1 MELSQLARKEIINLY
16 DGTRL
21 GFVGDAD
28 LLIDCS
34 TGYIRSII
42 ISKGMG
48 FKTKYAR
55 ELVIPWKTV
64 KKIGDE
70 VIVVDMPS
78 HP

>member
-28 LLIDCS
+28 LLIDGS
-34 TGYIRSII
+34 TGHIRSII

-48 FKTKYAR
+48 FKTKNAR

-64 KKIGDE
+64 KKIGNE
-70 VIVVDMPS
+70 VIVVDIPS